1 MQLHSPYLD
10 SFFSTKC
17 LKEVNS
23 LVRYLIT
30 VTSARA
36 NTAQREAVFK
46 DNASM
51 QNRLFNQVKKSKKP
65 DRQQKKIKPLY
76 LLNGLDKWIRII
88 KPTMDKRYV
97 LAVPISASG
106 RLNNWANNTSAA
118 IETKDVREA
127 GNALRSVWVMKCPF
141 CFPSLASN
149 ARKKEGMPMLNMD
162 TRDIWDG
169 FKG

>member
-1 MQLHSPYLD
+1 MHSPYLD

-51 QNRLFNQVKKSKKP
+51 QNRLFKQVKESKKP

-76 LLNGLDKWIRII
+76 LLNGLDK
-88 KPTMDKRYV
+88 
-97 LAVPISASG
+97 
-106 RLNNWANNTSAA
+106 
-118 IETKDVREA
+118 
-127 GNALRSVWVMKCPF
+127 
-141 CFPSLASN
+141 
-149 ARKKEGMPMLNMD
+149 
-162 TRDIWDG
+162 
-169 FKG
+169 

>member
-1 MQLHSPYLD
+1 MHSPYLD

-51 QNRLFNQVKKSKKP
+51 QNRLFNQVKESKKP
-65 DRQQKKIKPLY
+65 DRQQKKIMPLY
-76 LLNGLDKWIRII
+76 LLNGLDK
-88 KPTMDKRYV
+88 
-97 LAVPISASG
+97 
-106 RLNNWANNTSAA
+106 
-118 IETKDVREA
+118 
-127 GNALRSVWVMKCPF
+127 
-141 CFPSLASN
+141 
-149 ARKKEGMPMLNMD
+149 
-162 TRDIWDG
+162 
-169 FKG
+169 